1 MKTIPE
7 NPAARAVRST
17 GPGHRL
23 LRLLSISTAL
33 LLPTFSADGATA
45 PVGTPAKPVGEIERR
60 DPALDA
66 LLAPD
71 AVIEQLA
78 EGFDWSEGPVWDPR
92 AGHLLFSDVP
102 QNKVYRWHPLQGLSL
117 FLDPSGFTGVAEGRR
132 RQGSNGLT
140 LDATGRLLLCQH
152 GDRRI
157 ARLNPDGRTFTTL
170 ADRWDNRRFNS
181 PNDLCQDDAGRLY
194 FTDPPYGLAKE
205 DARDLDFHGVYR
217 LDPEGR
223 VTLLT
228 KELERPNGIALSP
241 DRKRLY
247 VANSHRPRP
256 VIMAYPLDA
265 SGAIGTGTTLF
276 DATPLFG
283 DRPGHGGVP
292 DGLKVDER
300 GNLWATGPGGVL
312 ILSPEG
318 RLLGRLLPGH
328 TTANC
333 AWGDDG
339 RTLYLTSD
347 SILARV
353 RTRVAGPLR

>member
-1 MKTIPE
+1 MMDQAILRAVVGAALACAAWGQQRPAPALEFRAPAGERT
-7 NPAARAVRST
+7 AARRVGAESILPGGRMIEPLGRQYAT
-17 GPGHRL
+17 GPGAFGL
-23 LRLLSISTAL
+23 AVSPDGKYAVT
-33 LLPTFSADGATA
+33 ADGGPDRYSLT
-45 PVGTPAKPVGEIERR
+45 VLDMTQDQWRLSR
-60 DPALDA
+60 LDA
-66 LLAPD
+66 KRRNEKAAPGDDDDWRSVFLGLAWED
-71 AVIEQLA
+71 GTKLFA
-78 EGFDWSEGPVWDPR
+78 SEGNSGRVR
-92 AGHLLFSDVP
+92 HVAI
-102 QNKVYRWHPLQGLSL
+102 
-117 FLDPSGFTGVAEGRR
+117 PS
-132 RQGSNGLT
+132 
-140 LDATGRLLLCQH
+140 GRLLGHFHLND
-152 GDRRI
+152 GDWKDSYASDI
-157 ARLNPDGRTFTTL
+157 AYDGERKILYVADQANFRVAVFNARTRKLL
-170 ADRWDNRRFNS
+170 AS
-181 PNDLCQDDAGRLY
+181 VKAGRLP
-194 FTDPPYGLAKE
+194 FKL
-205 DARDLDFHGVYR
+205 
-217 LDPEGR
+217 
-223 VTLLT
+223 
-228 KELERPNGIALSP
+228 ALSP

-265 SGAIGTGTTLF
+265 SGAIGTGTVLF